1 MNNLF
6 PLRTIV
12 GSSIPV
18 KRIIPLKNS
27 SRQKINI
34 ETRIHENLE
43 KTVYDWI
50 ENDNRSDA
58 ERKYF
63 NIYLKYLPNIIKNG
77 TVYNPAPG
85 MSALPIINSNV
96 DSLLSAFL
104 NNYTN
109 PSDLPFPDTDSV
121 SSLYAYQ
128 EKDFIE
134 LKINNQEN
142 HFHSNSDKEYSFLI
156 ELEEEVLVGGICFQG
171 YPYISSRIE
180 NTPEGMTVGNFG
192 LPREIRL
199 TPLPS
204 IGINSSERPIGF
216 HRSQFIDSENAYTR
230 QEIISHSGL
239 NYLTIDP
246 VKTNLFML
254 SLTDLPFI
262 SKIIDLDGGNTDNPE
277 TPLLIKGFKG
287 FAIPYLYFFEY
298 KESTKRD
305 ARLHSGLMGIRNNA
319 TISLDEDEQDS
330 TNKLEQAFPEYEFN
344 FKIDESNSNVGIYV
358 LFSAHAALGQRRIIN
373 FSYNALHPM
382 IGSNKEN
389 YFEECYVSDML
400 QPDENITL
408 FLQQGEEYER
418 CIAGLKALFLLL
430 PDDDETEKFAEM
442 IANYNGVGVDDN
454 ELSGDERTFIE
465 GLIANLFHLPEE
477 INFCERIGIKVYE
490 IDSLAGMSPA
500 SIDLNSKYATLL
512 ADIAIDDFSDVIFSQ
527 FLKGIPFKRVSSSK
541 YLAIELTNL
550 GEESGQIAIHSLQM
564 IRSAHVSVQPR
575 PAKNQ
580 RIKAMHYR
588 LIGAELADDFSALGN
603 EGFNFSID
611 HQVAGQAKDVLY
623 SANSLLDL
631 LHTGGARIHSNVR
644 RRAVEFEMVE
654 NFKETKDNDQEYEIK
669 KFPEDNFLGPNF
681 ENRETDNHNIA
692 WRSAESG
699 KEVEEWPSELGK
711 GKPADFVKFESYS
724 GNETRLRTEQVSSI
738 IDPAASATAFREKIQ
753 LLLSTLIPI
762 NQNSIDWFTASERI
776 FLNHSSELWKPF
788 KKSGMEIHDLPPI
801 QGYQTLN
808 IPGHYLFLLD
818 KLKELR
824 DLQKSI
830 SPEDID
836 LSEKLKY
843 RTTLVDN
850 ILSKLAIVNGY
861 GVGFNSGVNVGLS
874 SGLDVGLEVTL
885 SGGLSGGISASANS
899 NSTTASR
906 SSTNGS
912 MGTINMSGQETKYS
926 LNRSKQKGYD
936 NNKTNTELKESEH
949 KRIVTRRELL
959 NRDNERIRGSEVVW
973 QGKIQ
978 DIITGSV
985 PLNITLPATATKM
998 NYRTADNTIR
1008 VRFNSGFSSSVEV
1021 DFWFEIIEEGITDDF

>member
-18 KRIIPLKNS
+18 KRIIPIQIGGRRTIK
-27 SRQKINI
+27 I

-50 ENDNRSDA
+50 ENDNRSDLD
-58 ERKYF
+58 RNYF
-63 NIYLKYLPNIIKNG
+63 NIYLKYLPDIIENG
-77 TVYNPAPG
+77 TVYNPMLGMPTLPG
-85 MSALPIINSNV
+85 INSNV
-96 DSLLSAFL
+96 DSLSDFISTFL
-104 NNYTN
+104 NNDSYKN
-109 PSDLPFPDTDSV
+109 PSDLPFPASDSV
-121 SSLYAYQ
+121 ASLYGYQ
-128 EKDFIE
+128 DDNFIE
-134 LKINNQEN
+134 LKKTDLY
-142 HFHSNSDKEYSFLI
+142 SNRDKEYSFLI
-156 ELEEEVLVGGICFQG
+156 GLEKEVLIGGICFQG
-171 YPYISSRIE
+171 YPYIPSRIE

-204 IGINSSERPIGF
+204 VDKTSSEQPVGF
-216 HRSQFIDSENAYTR
+216 HRSQFIDSEYAYTR

-246 VKTNLFML
+246 VKTNLFL
-254 SLTDLPFI
+254 LTITDLPFI
-262 SKIIDLDGGNTDNPE
+262 PKVIDLDTIPENPDRLDDS
-277 TPLLIKGFKG
+277 LLIKGFKG

-305 ARLHSGLMGIRNNA
+305 ARLHAGLMGVKSNA
-319 TISLDEDEQDS
+319 TFSSTEDTSEIRLR
-330 TNKLEQAFPEYEFN
+330 KAFPEYKFN
-344 FKIDESNSNVGIYV
+344 YKINGTDKSMYM
-358 LFSAHAALGQRRIIN
+358 LFTAHSALGQQRIFDSDIIP
-373 FSYNALHPM
+373 SMVPV
-382 IGSNKEN
+382 GDKN
-389 YFEECYVSDML
+389 YLKECYVSDVL
-400 QPDENITL
+400 EANENVTL

-442 IANYNGVGVDDN
+442 FANYSGVGVDDN
-454 ELSGDERTFIE
+454 ELSVEERTFIE
-465 GLIANLFHLPEE
+465 RLMANLFHLPEK

-580 RIKAMHYR
+580 TIKAMHYR

-644 RRAVEFEMVE
+644 RKAVEFEMVE

-669 KFPEDNFLGPNF
+669 KFPEDNFLEPNF
-681 ENRETDNHNIA
+681 ENRETDNHNIS

-699 KEVEEWPSELGK
+699 KKVNEWPSELEK
-711 GKPADFVKFESYS
+711 GKPADFDKFESYS
-724 GNETRLRTEQVSSI
+724 SNEIRTRTEQVSSI
-738 IDPAASATAFREKIQ
+738 IDPVATSANKLQAKIRD
-753 LLLSTLIPI
+753 LLLLLNTAIPI
-762 NQNSIDWFTASERI
+762 NNGNLTWSTAADKI
-776 FLNHSSELWKPF
+776 FRNDENDNLWKPF
-788 KKSGMEIHDLPPI
+788 QNIGINPDELPI

-808 IPGHYLFLLD
+808 IPPYYLEILD
-818 KLKELR
+818 NIQELIN
-824 DLQKSI
+824 LQKSI
-830 SPEDID
+830 SPSDID
-836 LSEKLKY
+836 ISPDLQLKFQTY
-843 RTTLVDN
+843 LIDD
-850 ILSKLAIVNGY
+850 ILAKLAMVNGV
-861 GVGFNSGVNVGLS
+861 GVGFNFGGNVGVGLEVGVSMSAGLS
-874 SGLDVGLEVTL
+874 SGC
-885 SGGLSGGISASANS
+885 SASASS
-899 NSTTASR
+899 NLNAAMR

-912 MGTINMSGQETKYS
+912 LGTIQMSGQESKYS

-936 NNKTNTELKESEH
+936 NNKTMTEFKEAEQ

-959 NRDNERIRGSEVVW
+959 NRDNERIRGSEVMW

>member
-18 KRIIPLKNS
+18 KRIIPIEIGGRRTIK
-27 SRQKINI
+27 I

-43 KTVYDWI
+43 KTVYDWV
-50 ENDNRSDA
+50 ENDNRSDFD
-58 ERKYF
+58 RNYF
-63 NIYLKYLPNIIKNG
+63 NIYLKYLPDIIENG
-77 TVYNPAPG
+77 TVYNPTLG
-85 MSALPIINSNV
+85 MPTLPEINSNV
-96 DSLLSAFL
+96 DSDFIPTFL
-104 NNYTN
+104 NNKN
-109 PSDLPFPDTDSV
+109 LSDLPFPASDSV
-121 SSLYAYQ
+121 ASLYGYL
-128 EKDFIE
+128 DDNFIE
-134 LKINNQEN
+134 LKKTDLY
-142 HFHSNSDKEYSFLI
+142 SNRDKEYSFLI
-156 ELEEEVLVGGICFQG
+156 ELEEEVLIGGICFQG
-171 YPYISSRIE
+171 YPYIPSRIE

-204 IGINSSERPIGF
+204 VDKTSSGQPVGF
-216 HRSQFIDSENAYTR
+216 HRSQFIDSEYAYTR

-246 VKTNLFML
+246 VKTNLFL
-254 SLTDLPFI
+254 LTITDLPFI
-262 SKIIDLDGGNTDNPE
+262 PKVIDLDAIPENPDRLDDS
-277 TPLLIKGFKG
+277 LLIKGFKG

-298 KESTKRD
+298 KESTKKD
-305 ARLHSGLMGIRNNA
+305 ARLHAGLMGVKSNA
-319 TISLDEDEQDS
+319 TFSSTED
-330 TNKLEQAFPEYEFN
+330 TLESRLRKAFPEYKF
-344 FKIDESNSNVGIYV
+344 IYEINGTDRGMYM
-358 LFSAHAALGQRRIIN
+358 LFTAHSALGQQRR
-373 FSYNALHPM
+373 FDFYNIPSIAAFED
-382 IGSNKEN
+382 KN
-389 YFEECYVSDML
+389 YLKECYVSDVL
-400 QPDENITL
+400 EANENVTL

-442 IANYNGVGVDDN
+442 FANYSGVGVDDN
-454 ELSGDERTFIE
+454 ELSVEERTFIE

-580 RIKAMHYR
+580 TIKAMHYR

-603 EGFNFSID
+603 GGFNFSID
-611 HQVAGQAKDVLY
+611 HQVAGQTKNVLY
-623 SANSLLDL
+623 SAKSLLDL

-654 NFKETKDNDQEYEIK
+654 NFRQTKDNDQEYEIK
-669 KFPEDNFLGPNF
+669 EFPEDNFLGLNF
-681 ENRETDNHNIA
+681 ENRETDNHNIS

-699 KEVEEWPSELGK
+699 KEVDEWPSEIEK
-711 GKPADFVKFESYS
+711 GKPVDFDKFESYS
-724 GNETRLRTEQVSSI
+724 CNEIRTRTEQVSSI
-738 IDPAASATAFREKIQ
+738 IDPVATSANELQAKIRD
-753 LLLSTLIPI
+753 LLSLLSTAIPI
-762 NQNSIDWFTASERI
+762 KNGNITWSTAADKI
-776 FLNHSSELWKPF
+776 FRNDGNDDLWKPF
-788 KKSGMEIHDLPPI
+788 QNIGINPDELPI
-801 QGYQTLN
+801 QGHQTLN
-808 IPGHYLFLLD
+808 IPPYYLEILD
-818 KLKELR
+818 SIQELIN
-824 DLQKSI
+824 LQKSI
-830 SPEDID
+830 SPNDID
-836 LSEKLKY
+836 LSPDLQLKFQ
-843 RTTLVDN
+843 TDLIDD
-850 ILSKLAIVNGY
+850 LLAKLATVNGV
-861 GVGFNSGVNVGLS
+861 GVGFNVGGNVGAN
-874 SGLDVGLEVTL
+874 GLLGLLVAEVSV
-885 SGGLSGGISASANS
+885 SGGLSGGFSASTSS
-899 NSTTASR
+899 NLTAAMR

-912 MGTINMSGQETKYS
+912 LGTIQMTGQELKYS

-936 NNKTNTELKESEH
+936 NNKTMTEFKEAEQ

-959 NRDNERIRGSEVVW
+959 NKDNERIRGSEIMW